1 MKSTSAALT
10 RTQAVS
16 PAFMLPP
23 TASVTKDI
31 NLGQPGPVARA
42 PSVVRPA
49 SRGRPRAD
57 GTIGPMAQIDLAYS
71 ATKAELITAIEGG
84 GPLAWDTPVPATPA
98 WRVRDV
104 IAHVTGLAASGADG
118 TTPGDLNLLEQF
130 RDLNVVSMRNAFADG
145 QVECRLDH
153 PPAQIVAEW
162 DAAVPMLLDR
172 MQGDVPGVDP
182 LPLAFDAV
190 LVTDLCVHADDVLAA
205 IGLSPDRSRAA
216 TGIAFATY
224 AFGVDYRL
232 RALGLPALGFRYDGK
247 ERTVGEGPPGATLT
261 ASRWELLRVVAGRR
275 SRAQIAALEWTGDP
289 ERYLALLPAYGERT
303 DDLVES

>member
-1 MKSTSAALT
+1 M
-10 RTQAVS
+10 R
-16 PAFMLPP
+16 
-23 TASVTKDI
+23 
-31 NLGQPGPVARA
+31 PGRE
-42 PSVVRPA
+42 
-49 SRGRPRAD
+49 
-57 GTIGPMAQIDLAYS
+57 GTIGPVDQIDLAYS
-71 ATKAELITAIEGG
+71 ATRDELITALEGG
-84 GPLAWDTPVPATPA
+84 GPSAWDTPVPATPD

-130 RDLNVVSMRNAFADG
+130 RDPDVVTMRDAYADG
-145 QVECRLDH
+145 QVERRRGR
-153 PPAQIVAEW
+153 PPGQIVAEW
-162 DAAVPMLLDR
+162 DAAMPMLLDR
-172 MQGDVPGVDP
+172 MRGDVPGVDP

-190 LVTDLCVHADDVLAA
+190 LTTDLCIHADDVLAA
-205 IGLSPDRSRAA
+205 IGRMPDGTRAA

-247 ERTVGEGPPGATLT
+247 ERTVGDGPPAATLT

-289 ERYLALLPAYGERT
+289 EPYLALLPAYGERG